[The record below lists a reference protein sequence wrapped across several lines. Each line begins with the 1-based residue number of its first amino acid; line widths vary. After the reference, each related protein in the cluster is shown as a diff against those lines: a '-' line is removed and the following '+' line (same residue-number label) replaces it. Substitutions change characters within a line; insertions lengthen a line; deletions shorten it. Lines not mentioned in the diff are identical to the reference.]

1 MGSEDSVTGELVQT
15 VLGSVSADELGVTM
29 AHEHLFVD
37 ATVNWV
43 LPREPSRREVAEG
56 PVTMERL
63 GQLRRN
69 PAASRDNCILG
80 DVGTAIAEVT
90 DYRNLGGRTILDV
103 SNDDIGRDAA
113 ALAYVSHATGVHVV
127 AGCGHY
133 IHRAHPPELEREPV
147 ESLAERL
154 IGEITDGIG
163 GTEVRAGIIGEIGTS
178 EPLHP
183 REAKVLRAAAQAQ
196 RETGVAITLHVTNM
210 NGHDVLDVLEE
221 AGADLAHVVVGHQ
234 DSLLAQGDLR
244 LEGIIEHLVSLAVRG
259 SYVQFDTVGKEYS
272 FPALADYRNT
282 FWFPSDRVRAQALK
296 ALVDAGIGD
305 LLLLSQDVCSKV
317 DLLRYG
323 GFGYGHILRTF
334 ARDVEEAGVAAGD
347 VRRMLVDN
355 PRRMLAGRTTSS
367 VPGFELSPGVG

>member
-1 MGSEDSVTGELVQT
+1 MPDDSSGRELVQT
-15 VLGSVSADELGVTM
+15 VLGPVPAEDLGVTM

-43 LPREPSRREVAEG
+43 LPREPSLRGVAEG
-56 PVTMERL
+56 AVTMERL

-80 DVGTAIAEVT
+80 DVDTAIAEVN
-90 DYRNLGGRTILDV
+90 DFRNLGGGTIIDV
-103 SNDDIGRDAA
+103 SNEDIGRDAA
-113 ALAYVSHATGVHVV
+113 ALAYVSRATGIHVV

-133 IHRAHPPELEREPV
+133 IHRAHPAGLEREPV
-147 ESLAERL
+147 ESVAERL

-163 GTEVRAGIIGEIGTS
+163 KTGVRAGIIGEIGTS

-183 REAKVLRAAAQAQ
+183 REVKVLRAAAQAQ
-196 RETGVAITLHVTNM
+196 REIGAAITLHVTNM

-244 LEGIIEHLVSLAVRG
+244 LEGIVEHLVSLAARG

-272 FPALADYRNT
+272 FPALADYSRT
-282 FWFPSDRVRAQALK
+282 FWFPSDRVRAQVLK
-296 ALVDAGIGD
+296 ELVDAGIGHS
-305 LLLLSQDVCSKV
+305 LLLSQDVCSKV

-323 GFGYGHILRTF
+323 GFGYGHVLRTF
-334 ARDVEEAGVAAGD
+334 VGDIAELGVAAED

-355 PRRMLAGRTTSS
+355 PRRMLVRSTTGS
-367 VPGFELSPGVG
+367 V